1 MTGAVVPDPNR
12 RAAEYLQLLQS
23 LAEELEVAMGA
34 ISRDALLDLEE
45 SLVDQEALG
54 ARLRMLA
61 GEASLF
67 RQRNPAA
74 ASARSPAGIDSELA
88 NRMIRAS
95 NTLQQ
100 LNREYAALLQYSSRS
115 AAMMVSLL
123 SSCKGQ
129 FQEASGSRLKVQ
141 TWSCQM

>member
-1 MTGAVVPDPNR
+1 MTDAVVPDPNR
-12 RAAEYLQLLQS
+12 RAAEYLHLLQA
-23 LAEELEVAMGA
+23 LAEELEAAMGA
-34 ISRDALLDLEE
+34 ISRNALLDLEE

-54 ARLRMLA
+54 ARLRLLA
-61 GEASLF
+61 GEAALF
-67 RQRNPAA
+67 RQRRSETA
-74 ASARSPAGIDSELA
+74 SPAGIDSELV

-95 NTLQQ
+95 TTLQQ
-100 LNREYAALLQYSSRS
+100 LNREYAVLLQHSSRS

-129 FQEASGSRLKVQ
+129 FQEASGPRLKVQ

>member
-1 MTGAVVPDPNR
+1 MTGAIVPDPNR
-12 RAAEYLQLLQS
+12 RAAEYLHLLQS
-23 LAEELEVAMGA
+23 LAAELEVAMGA
-34 ISRDALLDLEE
+34 ISRNALLDLEE

-61 GEASLF
+61 GEVSLF
-67 RQRNPAA
+67 RQRNPETAPA
-74 ASARSPAGIDSELA
+74 NSPAGIDSDLA
-88 NRMIRAS
+88 SRMIRAS

-100 LNREYAALLQYSSRS
+100 LNREYAALLQHSSRS
-115 AAMMVSLL
+115 AVMMVSLL
-123 SSCKGQ
+123 SSYKGQ

>member
-12 RAAEYLQLLQS
+12 QAAEYLHLLQS
-23 LAEELEVAMGA
+23 LAEELEVAMRA
-34 ISRDALLDLEE
+34 ISRNALLDFEE
-45 SLVDQEALG
+45 SLMDQEALG

-61 GEASLF
+61 SEASLF
-67 RQRNPAA
+67 RQRNPAEV
-74 ASARSPAGIDSELA
+74 SADSPAGIDSELA
-88 NRMIRAS
+88 SRIIRAS
-95 NTLQQ
+95 TTLQQ

-123 SSCKGQ
+123 SGCKGQ
-129 FQEASGSRLKVQ
+129 FQEASGPRLKVQ

>member
-1 MTGAVVPDPNR
+1 MTGAIVPDPNR
-12 RAAEYLQLLQS
+12 RAAEYLHLLQS

-34 ISRDALLDLEE
+34 ISRNALLDLEE

-61 GEASLF
+61 GEVSLF
-67 RQRNPAA
+67 RQRNPETAPA
-74 ASARSPAGIDSELA
+74 MSPAGIDSDLA
-88 NRMIRAS
+88 SRMIRAS
-95 NTLQQ
+95 TTLQQ